1 MSILKGRQLRLG
13 IVALGLFAAGAAST
27 AALDATTRVTPLLS
41 TGKTIMDEPIVY
53 PTGSPAKVTTAIVEM
68 QPGAETGWHTH
79 GVPLAGLILDGELT
93 VDYGAKGK
101 RTYKKGD
108 SVVEAISIPHNGKNT
123 GSGVMRLFV
132 VYMGAE
138 GVPTSIAAKQP

>member
-1 MSILKGRQLRLG
+1 MPIFIGRQIRFG
-13 IVALGLFAAGAAST
+13 IVALGLFAAGAAS
-27 AALDATTRVTPLLS
+27 AVALEATTRVTPLLS

-53 PTGSPAKVTTAIVEM
+53 PTGAPAKVTTAIVEM

-79 GVPLAGLILDGELT
+79 GVPLIGLILDGELT

-108 SVVEAISIPHNGKNT
+108 SVAEAMSIPHNGKNT
-123 GSGVMRLFV
+123 GNSVMRLFV

-138 GVPTSIAAKQP
+138 GIPTSTPAKQP

>member
-27 AALDATTRVTPLLS
+27 VALEATTRVTPLLS
-41 TGKTIMDEPIVY
+41 TGKTIMDEPIIY
-53 PTGSPAKVTTAIVEM
+53 PTGTPAKVTTAIVEM

-79 GVPLAGLILDGELT
+79 GVPLTGLILDGELT

-108 SVVEAISIPHNGKNT
+108 SVAEAISIPHNGKNT